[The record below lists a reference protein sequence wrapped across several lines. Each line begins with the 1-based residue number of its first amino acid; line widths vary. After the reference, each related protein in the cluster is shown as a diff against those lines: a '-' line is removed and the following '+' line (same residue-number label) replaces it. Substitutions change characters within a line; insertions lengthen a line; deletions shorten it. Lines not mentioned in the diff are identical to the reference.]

1 MGRKK
6 HLKDLPKEE
15 LEYIDEKM
23 KTSQKIT
30 AEYEDKNEYRTQL
43 RMNNYKLFI
52 KCKNQKQRTFLKH
65 LLDMNKKVNICNA
78 PAGVGKSFLALYA
91 GLECLKKGE
100 VEKITIIVPTVEASE
115 VCKIGLLPGSIDE
128 KIEPYKIAT
137 ISTIEKILRVSGN
150 LDYKYYIQ
158 YLINNKLIDFDLLSY
173 ARGRNYD
180 NTFLILDEAEN
191 LSKKEC
197 LLLMTRIGEGN
208 SKIVLIGDEQQ
219 CDRKDL
225 RNVEYSGL
233 RYAEEK
239 LANLEE
245 VTIDK
250 FVNED
255 IVRNEF
261 LTKLLNA
268 WNQE

>member
-6 HLKDLPKEE
+6 RLQELPKEE
-15 LEYIDEKM
+15 LEFIEERMRKPQKVSNDYEFKDDLKNKL
-23 KTSQKIT
+23 KTT
-30 AEYEDKNEYRTQL
+30 T
-43 RMNNYKLFI
+43 YKLNV
-52 KCKNQKQRTFLKH
+52 KCKNQKQKTFLKH
-65 LLDMNKKVNICNA
+65 LLDVDKKVNICNA

-91 GLECLKKGE
+91 GLECLKNGDID
-100 VEKITIIVPTVEASE
+100 KITIIVPTVEASE
-115 VCKIGLLPGSIDE
+115 VCKIGLLPGTIDE

-137 ISTIEKILRVSGN
+137 ISTLEKILKVSGN
-150 LDYKYYIQ
+150 ADYKFFIQ
-158 YLINNKLIDFDLLSY
+158 HLLNNKMIDFDLLSY

-180 NTFLILDEAEN
+180 HTFLILDEAEN

-225 RNVEYSGL
+225 HSLENSGL
-233 RYAEEK
+233 KYAEQK
-239 LANLEE
+239 LEGLDE

-250 FVNED
+250 FTTED

-268 WNQE
+268 WNE

>member
-6 HLKDLPKEE
+6 HLQDLSKDER
-15 LEYIDEKM
+15 EYIDDRM
-23 KTSQKIT
+23 KTPT
-30 AEYEDKNEYRTQL
+30 TTNFTFEDKNNFKLQL
-43 RMNNYKLFI
+43 KSLTYKLNI
-52 KCKNQKQRTFLKH
+52 KCKNQKQKTFLKH
-65 LLDMNKKVNICNA
+65 LLDITKKVNICNA

-91 GLECLKKGE
+91 GLECLKKGD
-100 VEKITIIVPTVEASE
+100 VEKITVIVPTVEASE
-115 VCKIGLLPGSIDE
+115 VCKIGLLPGTIDE

-137 ISTIEKILRVSGN
+137 ISTLEKILKVSGN
-150 LDYKYYIQ
+150 ADYKFFIQ
-158 YLINNKLIDFDLLSY
+158 HLLNEKMIDFDLLSY

-208 SKIVLIGDEQQ
+208 SKVVLIGDEQQ

-225 RNVEYSGL
+225 RSLEHSGL
-233 RYAEEK
+233 KYAEEK
-239 LANLEE
+239 LTNLEE

-250 FVNED
+250 FTTED

-268 WNQE
+268 WND